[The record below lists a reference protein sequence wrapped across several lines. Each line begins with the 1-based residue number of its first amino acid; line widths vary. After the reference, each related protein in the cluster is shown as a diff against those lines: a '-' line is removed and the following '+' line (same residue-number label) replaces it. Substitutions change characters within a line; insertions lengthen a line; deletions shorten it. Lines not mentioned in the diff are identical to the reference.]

1 MLLVVTSKSGNFGTL
16 FSEKSKLYEL
26 HRIFIFNFCLQVVEI
41 HQKHFKC
48 CLRHLFQR
56 GPHVHWLFGENLSG
70 KARRTCKAALE
81 IKSARSSLS
90 PNMNMNMQQPPH
102 LVAKHA
108 PHLHR
113 HW

>member
-1 MLLVVTSKSGNFGTL
+1 M
-16 FSEKSKLYEL
+16 
-26 HRIFIFNFCLQVVEI
+26 EI

-56 GPHVHWLFGENLSG
+56 GPHVHWHFGENLSG

-90 PNMNMNMQQPPH
+90 PNMNMQQPTSSSGGKNMPH
-102 LVAKHA
+102 FCTDIREN
-108 PHLHR
+108 PPNI
-113 HW
+113 